1 MMKETFKQFW
11 QHLPLWAKGLIAIL
25 SAICAA
31 ITASLATSCAP
42 VSKVTTRTYDNASV
56 SISINQPS
64 TNDTD
69 VDISPDTDV
78 TLTKIG
84 NRVYLTKRK

>member
-1 MMKETFKQFW
+1 MKDAIKQIW
-11 QHLPLWAKGLIAIL
+11 QQLPLWAKGLIAIL
-25 SAICAA
+25 CAICAT

-42 VSKVTTRTYDNASV
+42 VSKVTTRTYENASV
-56 SISINQPS
+56 NITISQPS

-84 NRVYLTKRK
+84 NRIYLTKRK

>member
-1 MMKETFKQFW
+1 MKETIKQIW
-11 QHLPLWAKGLIAIL
+11 QQLPIWAKGLLAIL
-25 SAICAA
+25 SAVCAA

-42 VSKVTTRTYDNASV
+42 VSKVTTRTYENASV
-56 SISINQPS
+56 NITISQPS

-69 VDISPDTDV
+69 VDVSPDTDL

>member
-1 MMKETFKQFW
+1 MKETIKQIW
-11 QHLPLWAKGLIAIL
+11 QKLPLWSKGLIAIL
-25 SAICAA
+25 CAICAT

-42 VSKVTTRTYDNASV
+42 VSKVTTRTYENASV
-56 SISINQPS
+56 NITISQPS

-84 NRVYLTKRK
+84 NRIYLTKRK